1 MKLQELCKDE
11 YLYKKGDKSNNFFFL
26 LKGKIEILSDSHQGG
41 DEFKFSKN
49 VDEFEFFG
57 MRSSTADPRNDY
69 AKVVT
74 EKCWVILIDKGFY
87 EQIVK
92 KTQLSVSEQKIDFLV
107 RYVPR
112 LRAVSRNVIEE
123 LEVFFIKEVVT
134 QGYILQKQDEQDDYI
149 YFVYRGTCR
158 ILLNT

>member
-1 MKLQELCKDE
+1 
-11 YLYKKGDKSNNFFFL
+11 
-26 LKGKIEILSDSHQGG
+26 
-41 DEFKFSKN
+41 
-49 VDEFEFFG
+49 
-57 MRSSTADPRNDY
+57 
-69 AKVVT
+69 
-74 EKCWVILIDKGFY
+74 
-87 EQIVK
+87 
-92 KTQLSVSEQKIDFLV
+92 V

>member
-1 MKLQELCKDE
+1 M
-11 YLYKKGDKSNNFFFL
+11 
-26 LKGKIEILSDSHQGG
+26 
-41 DEFKFSKN
+41 
-49 VDEFEFFG
+49 
-57 MRSSTADPRNDY
+57 
-69 AKVVT
+69 
-74 EKCWVILIDKGFY
+74 
-87 EQIVK
+87 
-92 KTQLSVSEQKIDFLV
+92 

>member
-1 MKLQELCKDE
+1 M
-11 YLYKKGDKSNNFFFL
+11 
-26 LKGKIEILSDSHQGG
+26 
-41 DEFKFSKN
+41 
-49 VDEFEFFG
+49 
-57 MRSSTADPRNDY
+57 ADM
-69 AKVVT
+69 
-74 EKCWVILIDKGFY
+74 
-87 EQIVK
+87 
-92 KTQLSVSEQKIDFLV
+92 
-107 RYVPR
+107 PR